1 MVSDYADFTF
11 IKSGS
16 SDHVGK
22 GSFKSIF
29 VSRIHSDL
37 DDRLQLAPFDHL
49 FNLEKNHKYDLITRP
64 GLVLGLQ
71 LCKNSISV
79 H

>member
-49 FNLEKNHKYDLITRP
+49 FNLEKIINKI
-64 GLVLGLQ
+64 
-71 LCKNSISV
+71 
-79 H
+79 